1 MAKDVTISDFN
12 LILQLAI
19 FALFL
24 AGIYAMKARKK
35 SLRKHRVLMGIAVIL
50 NTISIFLIMGGS
62 FLNLA
67 GFLTSRFYEFGA
79 LVTLTHVTTGSLAQV
94 LGILFLIK
102 HPRKIRLV
110 MRMATIFWA
119 AALLLG
125 LVFYAYFY
133 LL

>member
-1 MAKDVTISDFN
+1 MAKEVTISDFN

-24 AGIYAMKARKK
+24 TGIYAIRARKK
-35 SLRKHRVLMGIAVIL
+35 SLRKHRALMGIAVML
-50 NTISIFLIMGGS
+50 NMVSIVMIMGRS

-67 GFLTSRFYEFGA
+67 GSLTSRFYEFGA
-79 LVTLTHVTTGSLAQV
+79 VVTLTHVTTGSLAQV
-94 LGILFLIK
+94 LGILFLLK

-110 MRMATIFWA
+110 MRLATIFWA

>member
-1 MAKDVTISDFN
+1 M
-12 LILQLAI
+12 
-19 FALFL
+19 
-24 AGIYAMKARKK
+24 
-35 SLRKHRVLMGIAVIL
+35 L
-50 NTISIFLIMGGS
+50 NMVSIFLIMGRS
-62 FLNLA
+62 FLNFA

-79 LVTLTHVTTGSLAQV
+79 VITLTHVTTGSLAQV

-133 LL
+133 LR